1 MQICELHQKYPGQYF
16 PNCKC
21 NTDHEGAV
29 ICAFHKK
36 YPNQWL
42 AACDCGVEEKKLR
55 MKGHKFVEEKAE
67 PAQRKKA
74 HHPTILQ
81 AARLLRLKAHRVLG
95 KKAEPVQRK
104 KAAKKKGRKAR
115 KSKAK

>member
-42 AACDCGVEEKKLR
+42 ASCDCGVEEKKLR
-55 MKGHKFVEEKAE
+55 MKGHKFPEAKAE
-67 PAQRKKA
+67 PVQRKKA

-81 AARLLRLKAHRVLG
+81 AARS
-95 KKAEPVQRK
+95 KAEPVQRK